1 MPPAPPPSPPP
12 LRVLTFLHSHEPGGV
27 ERIALRLVR
36 RWRADGLDAPLFL
49 GRADGA
55 MATDVGAGLAAVM
68 PRCRW
73 PGIAHWET
81 LWMIATLP
89 RVIRSLRPDLL
100 FCAGNSY
107 AVVAVA
113 MKLIL
118 GRHCPPVVAKISND
132 LDRRDTRGW
141 QRWFYR
147 RWLRVQGRLIDH
159 FTGMETPMR
168 AEIAEATGVS
178 AERITIIPD
187 PALSEALIDRLRA
200 SPEPARVGPG
210 RRFVA
215 IGRLAAQK
223 NIALMLDAFARG
235 SGPDDRLT
243 LIGDGPDRA
252 ALEARAQRL
261 GIATRVA
268 FLGYQPDPA
277 LRLPDHDVLLLSS
290 DFEGVPAVVLEA
302 LAADRAI
309 VATRCSRSMGALLQ
323 EGALGTLVPV
333 GDVAALAAAIAAARP
348 GTQAAA
354 ASLAQAR
361 RFTIEAAAGRYWATF
376 ARMARMARETTA

>member
-1 MPPAPPPSPPP
+1 MPPAHPPTP

-36 RWRADGLDAPLFL
+36 HWRADGREAPLFL

-55 MATDVGAGLAAVM
+55 MATDVGAGLEAVM
-68 PRCRW
+68 PRGRW

-81 LWMIATLP
+81 PWMIATLP

-118 GRHCPPVVAKISND
+118 GRNCPPIVAKISND
-132 LDRRDTRGW
+132 LDRRDTPGW

-147 RWLRVQGRLIDH
+147 RWLRLQGRFIDH
-159 FTGMETPMR
+159 FTGMETPML

-178 AERITIIPD
+178 ADRITIIPD

-200 SPEPARVGPG
+200 LPEPARTGPG

-235 SGPDDRLT
+235 GTPDDRLT

-252 ALEARAQRL
+252 ALEARAKRL
-261 GIATRVA
+261 GIAARVD
-268 FLGYQPDPA
+268 FLGYRPDPA
-277 LRLPDHDVLLLSS
+277 QLLPAHDVLLLSS

-302 LAADRAI
+302 LAARRAI

-323 EGALGTLVPV
+323 DGALGTLVPV
-333 GDVAALAAAIAAARP
+333 GDVRALADAIAAARP
-348 GTQAAA
+348 GDQDDA

-376 ARMARMARETTA
+376 AQVARTTEGAVA